1 MRIMGRSIDVGM
13 VWGRWLYTYSQAG
26 SVQGGINTVMLFV
39 VTYSTSVKGIIPA
52 WLYVLLI
59 AMLISTLVI
68 FVSKIGVAGYFRF
81 YKKQSAV
88 GYIEEELKRQGEL
101 LDAMKVQL
109 DSLTT
114 RTQENQHN
122 G

>member
-1 MRIMGRSIDVGM
+1 MKILGREIDVGLM
-13 VWGRWLYTYSQAG
+13 WGRWLYTYSQAG

-39 VTYSTSVKGIIPA
+39 VTYSTTIKGIMPA

-59 AMLISTLVI
+59 ALLVVSLVT

-88 GYIEEELKRQGEL
+88 GYIEDEVKRQGEI
-101 LDAMKVQL
+101 LDAMKLQL
-109 DSLTT
+109 DGLVE
-114 RTQENQHN
+114 RIENR